1 MESGDGLLR
10 SYPKEQTV
18 RIHVDEQAD
27 AMYLR
32 LDESPI
38 VESEEIRPGIVLD
51 FDEHDQVVGIEIL
64 GVKGRVPLANLKQ
77 VHFEIAGATST
88 QHSTITFANSSH

>member
-1 MESGDGLLR
+1 M
-10 SYPKEQTV
+10 
-18 RIHVDEQAD
+18 RIHADEQAD

-51 FDEHDQVVGIEIL
+51 FDEHDQVIGIEIL
-64 GVKGRVPLANLKQ
+64 CVKGRVPLAILTQ
-77 VHFEIAGATST
+77 VDVEIAGATST
-88 QHSTITFANSSH
+88 QYSTVTLTSSSH